1 MLTFFQQE
9 QLIVFY
15 FAAKVKDKQ
24 DDDPGVF
31 ISYKTIFLCPISDLR
46 IGPFSYHCTIY

>member
-15 FAAKVKDKQ
+15 FTAKVKDKE
-24 DDDPGVF
+24 DSDTGVL
-31 ISYKTIFLCPISDLR
+31 ISYKTIFLCPVSDLR
-46 IGPFSYHCTIY
+46 IGPFSYHYTIY